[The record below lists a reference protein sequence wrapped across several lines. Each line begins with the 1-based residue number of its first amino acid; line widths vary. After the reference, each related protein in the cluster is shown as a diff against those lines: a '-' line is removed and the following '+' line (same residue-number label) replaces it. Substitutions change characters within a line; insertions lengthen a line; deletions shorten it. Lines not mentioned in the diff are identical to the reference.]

1 MMSCDIIQI
10 LSQTIPDA
18 IQTFSQIS
26 IWLCYIW
33 LLYDSY
39 ACCYHSIFQN
49 HSISSRSVIVV
60 SCSCDAYVLLS
71 VMMMSSFCL
80 DSPLLAV
87 VPYCWLSPLFMYL
100 LMNACHSSFFILH
113 SSFSIHLICLCLYNL
128 ISVSSIRLDYNTWL
142 ISRLRLTNTI

>member
-18 IQTFSQIS
+18 MQTFSQIS

-100 LMNACHSSFFILH
+100 LMNACHSSFFILRFPFI
-113 SSFSIHLICLCLYNL
+113 SYVVVYTILYLFPLYVLIIILPILMFNYLNSIIKL
-128 ISVSSIRLDYNTWL
+128 
-142 ISRLRLTNTI
+142 